1 MVEIQERKRENYGEE
16 EKEEGEEGERG
27 GGIIRRRKGKIKV
40 EVYIV

>member
-16 EKEEGEEGERG
+16 EKEKGEEGERG